1 MNHQN
6 VPDRGHLVSSFV
18 HKRRRKAGL
27 TQQELADLVGVGK
40 RFIVEL
46 ERGKPTLRLDKVDLV
61 LRAFGKQL
69 GPVDIPRRDGAGR
82 GI

>member
-1 MNHQN
+1 
-6 VPDRGHLVSSFV
+6 
-18 HKRRRKAGL
+18 L

>member
-1 MNHQN
+1 LA
-6 VPDRGHLVSSFV
+6 GSFV
-18 HKRRRKAGL
+18 YERRRKSGL

-46 ERGKPTLRLDKVDLV
+46 ERGKPSLRLDKVDLV

-69 GPVDIPRRDGAGR
+69 GPVDIPRRDGGGR